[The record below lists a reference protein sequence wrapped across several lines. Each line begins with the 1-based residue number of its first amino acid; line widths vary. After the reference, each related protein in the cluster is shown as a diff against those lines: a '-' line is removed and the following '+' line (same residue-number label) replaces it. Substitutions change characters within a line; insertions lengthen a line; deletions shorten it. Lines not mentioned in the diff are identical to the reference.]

1 MHGESEQTLKRRRTD
16 SNLQDNDAKSTLK
29 SHGVSAVETQ
39 MADVKKSLEDCNNN
53 DVELTEGDVYTQLA
67 NTEHDLALAKDIGE
81 ALLAEN
87 IDLRE
92 KYESLLEEHASQV
105 EVGNV
110 LFCVYTYI
118 YQLVRQIT

>member
-39 MADVKKSLEDCNNN
+39 MADVKKSLEDYNNN
-53 DVELTEGDVYTQLA
+53 VELTEGDVYTQLA

-92 KYESLLEEHASQV
+92 KYESLLEGHASQV

-118 YQLVRQIT
+118 YYLVCQII

>member
-16 SNLQDNDAKSTLK
+16 SNLQNNDEKTTLE
-29 SHGVSAVETQ
+29 SDGVSADETQ
-39 MADVKKSLEDCNNN
+39 MADVKKSLEDYNNN
-53 DVELTEGDVYTQLA
+53 VELTEGDVYTQLT

-87 IDLRE
+87 IDLRQ
-92 KYESLLEEHASQV
+92 KYENLLEEHASQV

-110 LFCVYTYI
+110 SLSNSNTY
-118 YQLVRQIT
+118 